1 MFEKRI
7 STFPFVGWQHPFSEM
22 ERMSRQMDRLTQ
34 ALFGRSGLSLSPA
47 RVFPAVNITE
57 DNDQYYIRAE
67 LPGIKSDEI
76 DLQVTGRNLSISGE
90 RKIQVHDEKTNYHR
104 REREAGKFSRVIEL
118 PGDINP
124 DQVTAK
130 MVNGM
135 LTVVIAKSEASR
147 PKQIAVS

>member
-7 STFPFVGWQHPFSEM
+7 SAFPFMGWQHPFTEM
-22 ERMSRQMDRLTQ
+22 ERISRQMDRLTH

-76 DLQVTGRNLSISGE
+76 DLQVTGKNLSISGE
-90 RKIQVHDEKTNYHR
+90 RKIRVHDENTKYHR

-118 PGDINP
+118 PGEINP
-124 DQVTAK
+124 DKVTAK
-130 MVNGM
+130 MDNGM
-135 LTVVIAKSEASR
+135 LTVIIAKSEVSR